1 MSCTLVPSMRAGDM
15 TSVSPVMLTVLPAM
29 QLALQ
34 SVAVACWR
42 QPVSGTHSTRTQAV
56 TEAMPF
62 ALLLPIADWSSSN
75 VSRSKGMV
83 VMVVKLGTKYVTPSP
98 APSHQP
104 REGLQSSVAAL

>member
-1 MSCTLVPSMRAGDM
+1 
-15 TSVSPVMLTVLPAM
+15 MLTVLPSM

-42 QPVSGTHSTRTQAV
+42 QPVPGTHSTRTQAV

-62 ALLLPIADWSSSN
+62 ALLLPIADWSSLN
-75 VSRSKGMV
+75 VSRNLKW
-83 VMVVKLGTKYVTPSP
+83 MVVKLGTKYVSPPP